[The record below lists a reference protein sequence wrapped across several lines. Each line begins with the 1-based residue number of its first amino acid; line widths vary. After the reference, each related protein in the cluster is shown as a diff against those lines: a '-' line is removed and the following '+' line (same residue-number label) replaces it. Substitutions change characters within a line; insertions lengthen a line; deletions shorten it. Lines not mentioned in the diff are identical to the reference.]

1 MAHPNPSLIT
11 VQWLAKQAAWDGPHG
26 FGGLSGPTLERA
38 GDGIKRVRAGETL
51 HGWDRY
57 CQLVAEAYDAAP
69 SKTSDGQAAFGALLS
84 HIQSMAP
91 QVRSRVHIE
100 YNHEGEGYGSADEMN
115 KKVRDTGTLV
125 TDDSFNQSEAF
136 GEQGNLDLRYIH
148 DYLAHLMGHP
158 GGRHVNGFNLQ
169 GELKAYNQHLH
180 LVGCQSKAAP
190 ALFTE
195 IVGQVC
201 RQVYFG
207 SFPKQKIV
215 ILKGFDYCHVGR
227 VTGYSIR
234 DGDLV

>member
-1 MAHPNPSLIT
+1 MNPTLVALRYLQRS
-11 VQWLAKQAAWDGPHG
+11 AAWDGPHG
-26 FGGLSGPTLERA
+26 FGGLSGPTLRPGE
-38 GDGIKRVRAGETL
+38 GEKRVRAGETL

-57 CQLVAEAYDAAP
+57 CQLVAEAYEDAP
-69 SKTSDGQAAFGALLS
+69 SKTSDGQAAFGALLV
-84 HIQSMAP
+84 HIHAMAP
-91 QVRSRVHIE
+91 QVRSRVHIT
-100 YNHEGEGYGSADEMN
+100 YNHEGEGYGTADEMD
-115 KKVRDTGTLV
+115 KKVHDTGTMV

-158 GGRHVNGFNLQ
+158 GSGHSNAFDLR

-195 IVGQVC
+195 IIGQVC

-207 SFPKQKIV
+207 SFPKQKIC
-215 ILKGFDYCHVGR
+215 ILKGFDFCHVGR
-227 VTGYSIR
+227 IAGYQIK